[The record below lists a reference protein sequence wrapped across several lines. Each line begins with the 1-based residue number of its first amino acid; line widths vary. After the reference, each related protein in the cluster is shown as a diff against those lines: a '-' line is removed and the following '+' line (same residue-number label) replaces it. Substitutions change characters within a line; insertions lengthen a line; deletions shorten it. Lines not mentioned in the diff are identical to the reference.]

1 MSHLK
6 SSDEDEEQGQAFYAG
21 GSTTSGQ
28 QVLGPPKKNPIKDY
42 VSDIFK
48 LAQEGNIET
57 FEPEPSSS
65 SGSSGGRLYF
75 GTGYRLGQTPDDQVI
90 VKGPA
95 KPSAKADSDDEEDL
109 VVLKLWKEGYSVD
122 DGDLRRYDDP
132 ANKEF
137 FESIRRGL
145 VWG

>member
-1 MSHLK
+1 VYLLLYFTIFK
-6 SSDEDEEQGQAFYAG
+6 AFYAG

-65 SGSSGGRLYF
+65 SGGGGSGRLYF
-75 GTGYRLGQTPDDQVI
+75 GTGYRLGQTPDDQVVI
-90 VKGPA
+90 KGPTRAAA
-95 KPSAKADSDDEEDL
+95 KSTDSDDDEEDL
-109 VVLKLWKEGYSVD
+109 VVLKLWREGFSVD
-122 DGDLRRYDDP
+122 DGELKRYDDP
-132 ANKEF
+132 VNKEF
-137 FESIRRGL
+137 FDSIRRG
-145 VWG
+145 